1 MENLIESNFYPFC
14 ICVRVDHEILKNEH
28 STTEHG
34 DGGVDIENDDDTPSL
49 LNGDLDG
56 NDHDSNDMG
65 RPRKI
70 RR

>member
-1 MENLIESNFYPFC
+1 MELRINIVYNKNV
-14 ICVRVDHEILKNEH
+14 IIADHEIMKNEH
-28 STTEHG
+28 TTTEH
-34 DGGVDIENDDDTPSL
+34 DNGVDIENDDDTPSL
-49 LNGDLDG
+49 MNGDLDG

>member
-1 MENLIESNFYPFC
+1 M
-14 ICVRVDHEILKNEH
+14 KNEH
-28 STTEHG
+28 TTTEH
-34 DGGVDIENDDDTPSL
+34 DNGVDIENDDDIPSML
-49 LNGDLDG
+49 SGGDLDG